1 MSNTVDNLFITKW
14 QEEVSHVFQQ
24 TESRLR
30 QNVKVVTGVGES
42 FSFPR
47 MEAATSQKNKARH
60 ADLVA
65 ANVASDRVA
74 VTINTYHAAEYVDD
88 LDQVRTNTELRA
100 AYTQSLMAA
109 INRNVDQEV
118 ITAMSA
124 TANSALSV
132 SNTLNKAGLITANK
146 TFLNNEI
153 HPDGMWNAVIS
164 PGGQEDILSDTTLT
178 SRDFIEKGLLD
189 DGYAK
194 GVMGWNLIT
203 SLELDSDTAGK
214 TNNYFFHK
222 NAVGLAFA
230 KDVTMSVDWIAHKD
244 AWQVMAKV
252 ACGAVIIRPEG
263 VQYAEIDN

>member
-14 QEEVSHVFQQ
+14 QEEVSHKFQQ

-30 QNVKVVTGVGES
+30 SSVTVATGVGES

-60 ADLVA
+60 ADLVS
-65 ANVASDRVA
+65 ANIQSDRVPL
-74 VTINTYHAAEYVDD
+74 TISTYHAVEYIDD
-88 LDQVRTNTELRA
+88 LDTVRTNVDLRNS
-100 AYTQSLMAA
+100 YTKALMAR
-109 INRNVDQEV
+109 INRDVDSE
-118 ITAMSA
+118 IIAALSA
-124 TANSALSV
+124 TSNTALSL
-132 SNTLNKAGLITANK
+132 SNTLNKAGLVSVGK
-146 TFLNNEI
+146 TFLLNEI
-153 HPDGMWNAVIS
+153 HPDGQLTIAVS

-178 SRDFIEKGLLD
+178 SRDYIEKGLLEE
-189 DGYAK
+189 GYAK
-194 GVMGWNLIT
+194 GVMGWNLVT
-203 SLELDSDTAGK
+203 STLLDSDTNGK

-222 NAVGLAFA
+222 DAVGIGFA